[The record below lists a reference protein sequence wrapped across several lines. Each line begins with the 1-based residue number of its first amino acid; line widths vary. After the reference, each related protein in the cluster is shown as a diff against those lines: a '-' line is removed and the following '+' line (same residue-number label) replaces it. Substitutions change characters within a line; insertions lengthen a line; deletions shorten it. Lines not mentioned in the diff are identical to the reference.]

1 MPSMTSSNEKDR
13 GRSRRFG
20 PGGGPESDQ
29 LVEETERLL
38 ANTRAFL
45 DSLEQGEEATRK
57 YVEEVKES
65 LENDLR
71 RLKRDR
77 RERDK
82 EA

>member
-1 MPSMTSSNEKDR
+1 MTSNNEKDR
-13 GRSRRFG
+13 GSSQRFA
-20 PGGGPESDQ
+20 PGGGPEGDQ

-65 LENDLR
+65 FENDLR

-82 EA
+82 ED